1 MEIKMS
7 FSIKFNDAELCD
19 YLRVVTIRR
28 NIGTTRTNN
37 TVKSGNRAG
46 QIFTSM
52 TRDMA
57 SIEIDFKMK
66 NNLIDKRRDL
76 AAVLDVTKPVALIL
90 GDEPSKY
97 YKAIPDGD
105 ITLTEQTFLGT
116 GTLRFIVPDG
126 LAHAVDTKTFEITE
140 NLLEGTSD
148 EWEEFSFSGWTS
160 GQLSYTLEE
169 LNLKQGDVLTYSSE
183 IDNSK
188 DKNNPSDMT
197 TLLNFYDEDGKVIS
211 NIQGNLIKNGKSGLS
226 VGTGKIPEKAV
237 RFVVYKVYKKEANM
251 QKQSA
256 SRKHMLTKGKQT
268 VEWTDERIFHIV
280 NKGTASARVNFN
292 LEATRD
298 VDSFALITEDD
309 ENNGQGQVLQIGD
322 EDDPEIT
329 EQEPQTYLWKTKM
342 NSKQESAWQDN
353 IATPNYFSQSG
364 ESDKQSRVQGSIS
377 WTRSDGV
384 RAKDYGGWNDGDNG
398 YWHGPSIT
406 RFTKQDVQDFILY
419 TRFHMRVTPLSLKGK
434 KRTKKGGIMEFNV
447 RDNDDNLICGVHF
460 RDNDDKKEV
469 IWINVYLADVK
480 VWDGKVPRAKLMQDK
495 RFAGGL
501 TIQRNGNKFYIEIIK
516 NRNGKQ
522 HWKKTLSMN
531 NEAAARLAATRVDYW
546 FAKYGGREQLAMDVT
561 RSNFKI
567 LNTEDEA
574 DVPNHIDEEDE
585 ILIDG
590 TESKVYINEEHRPEY
605 FIVGSDFIE
614 VPPGETDIYVVDD
627 GALTGTASI
636 EEVYV

>member
-1 MEIKMS
+1 MDKNGITMTV
-7 FSIKFNDAELCD
+7 NDEDLSP
-19 YLRVVTIRR
+19 YLVINKLSRPSYDVE
-28 NIGTTRTNN
+28 N
-37 TVKSGNRAG
+37 TVIERTSDGARVTNTKRNQRTISVEVTLVSDEENESRPVQEIDEIIRNKLDTKGDLRIVFSDFPDRYWICRLDGSSGPD
-46 QIFTSM
+46 IM
-52 TRDMA
+52 TRGIA
-57 SIEIDFKMK
+57 TQTYDF
-66 NNLIDKRRDL
+66 L
-76 AAVLDVTKPVALIL
+76 
-90 GDEPSKY
+90 S
-97 YKAIPDGD
+97 
-105 ITLTEQTFLGT
+105 
-116 GTLRFIVPDG
+116 PDG
-126 LAHAVDTKTFEITE
+126 LAHSLESKEFEITE
-140 NLLEGTSD
+140 QD
-148 EWEEFSFSGWTS
+148 
-160 GQLSYTLEE
+160 
-169 LNLKQGDVLTYSSE
+169 
-183 IDNSK
+183 
-188 DKNNPSDMT
+188 
-197 TLLNFYDEDGKVIS
+197 
-211 NIQGNLIKNGKSGLS
+211 
-226 VGTGKIPEKAV
+226 
-237 RFVVYKVYKKEANM
+237 
-251 QKQSA
+251 
-256 SRKHMLTKGKQT
+256 
-268 VEWTDERIFHIV
+268 DERIFHIV
-280 NKGTASARVNFN
+280 NNGTAPARVNFN

-298 VDSFALITEDD
+298 VDSFALIIEDD
-309 ENNGQGQVLQIGD
+309 ENTGQGQVLQIGD

-342 NSKQESAWQDN
+342 NSKQEGNWQDN
-353 IATPNYFSQSG
+353 IATPNYFSNSNN
-364 ESDKQSRVQGSIS
+364 SDKQSRIEGSIS

-384 RAKDYGGWNDGDNG
+384 RAREYGGWNDGDNG

-469 IWINVYLADVK
+469 IWLQVYLADVK

-501 TIQRNGNKFYIEIIK
+501 TIQRNGNKFYIEIVK

-574 DVPNHIDEEDE
+574 DIPNHIDEEDE
-585 ILIDG
+585 VLIDG
-590 TESKVYINEEHRPEY
+590 IESKVYINEEHRPEY

>member
-1 MEIKMS
+1 MFYHGENFDDIINVIKVSRPSISREYETVQKGKSETLTNYSDKLQEITVTAWIRRRPRSNEKS
-7 FSIKFNDAELCD
+7 VEQLRDELLFYLTKETDDDRLIFSDRPDRYYNAKFSGQIELEYINSNDAK
-19 YLRVVTIRR
+19 T
-28 NIGTTRTNN
+28 
-37 TVKSGNRAG
+37 
-46 QIFTSM
+46 
-52 TRDMA
+52 
-57 SIEIDFKMK
+57 EITFSC
-66 NNLIDKRRDL
+66 
-76 AAVLDVTKPVALIL
+76 
-90 GDEPSKY
+90 E
-97 YKAIPDGD
+97 DGY
-105 ITLTEQTFLGT
+105 
-116 GTLRFIVPDG
+116 
-126 LAHAVDTKTFEITE
+126 AHAIEPKIFKITE
-140 NLLEGTSD
+140 T
-148 EWEEFSFSGWTS
+148 
-160 GQLSYTLEE
+160 
-169 LNLKQGDVLTYSSE
+169 
-183 IDNSK
+183 
-188 DKNNPSDMT
+188 
-197 TLLNFYDEDGKVIS
+197 ED
-211 NIQGNLIKNGKSGLS
+211 
-226 VGTGKIPEKAV
+226 
-237 RFVVYKVYKKEANM
+237 
-251 QKQSA
+251 
-256 SRKHMLTKGKQT
+256 
-268 VEWTDERIFHIV
+268 DERIFHIV
-280 NKGTASARVNFN
+280 NNGTAPARVNFN
-292 LEATRD
+292 LEATQD
-298 VDSFALITEDD
+298 VDSFALIIEDD
-309 ENNGQGQVLQIGD
+309 ENTGQGQVLQIGD

-342 NSKQESAWQDN
+342 NSKQEGNWQDN
-353 IATPNYFSQSG
+353 IATPNYFSNSNN
-364 ESDKQSRVQGSIS
+364 SDKQSRIEGSIS

-384 RAKDYGGWNDGDNG
+384 RAREYGGWNDGDNG

-469 IWINVYLADVK
+469 IWLQVYLADVK

-501 TIQRNGNKFYIEIIK
+501 TIQRNGNKFYIEIVK

-574 DVPNHIDEEDE
+574 DIPNHIDEEDE
-585 ILIDG
+585 VLIDG
-590 TESKVYINEEHRPEY
+590 IESKVYINEEHRPEY

-614 VPPGETDIYVVDD
+614 VPPGKTDIYVIDD
-627 GALTGTASI
+627 GALTGTATI

>member
-1 MEIKMS
+1 
-7 FSIKFNDAELCD
+7 
-19 YLRVVTIRR
+19 
-28 NIGTTRTNN
+28 
-37 TVKSGNRAG
+37 
-46 QIFTSM
+46 M
-52 TRDMA
+52 TYHNHN
-57 SIEIDFKMK
+57 F
-66 NNLIDKRRDL
+66 
-76 AAVLDVTKPVALIL
+76 
-90 GDEPSKY
+90 
-97 YKAIPDGD
+97 
-105 ITLTEQTFLGT
+105 
-116 GTLRFIVPDG
+116 
-126 LAHAVDTKTFEITE
+126 E
-140 NLLEGTSD
+140 NLLNVIEVSRPSISREYDSVEKGRSETLTNYSD
-148 EWEEFSFSGWTS
+148 KLQEITVTAWIRRRPHSNDKSVEQLRDELLFYLTQETGDDRLIFSDRPDRYYNAKFSGS
-160 GQLSYTLEE
+160 IELEYI
-169 LNLKQGDVLTYSSE
+169 NSNDAKVE
-183 IDNSK
+183 ITFSCKDGYAHALESK
-188 DKNNPSDMT
+188 EFKITEQEDDRVFKIINN
-197 TLLNFYDEDGKVIS
+197 
-211 NIQGNLIKNGKSGLS
+211 
-226 VGTGKIPEKAV
+226 
-237 RFVVYKVYKKEANM
+237 
-251 QKQSA
+251 
-256 SRKHMLTKGKQT
+256 
-268 VEWTDERIFHIV
+268 
-280 NKGTASARVNFN
+280 GTAPARVTFD
-292 LEATRD
+292 LQAIRD

-309 ENNGQGQVLQIGD
+309 EENGGGQVLQIGD
-322 EDDPEIT
+322 ENDPEIT

-342 NSKQESAWQDN
+342 NSKQEGNWQDN

-384 RAKDYGGWNDGDNG
+384 RAKDYGGWNDGDTG

-406 RFTKQDVQDFILY
+406 RFFGQNVQDFILY

-469 IWINVYLADVK
+469 IWLQVYLADVK

-531 NEAAARLAATRVDYW
+531 NEAAAKLAATRVDYW

-574 DVPNHIDEEDE
+574 DIPNHIDEEDE

>member
-7 FSIKFNDAELCD
+7 FSIKFNNTELCD
-19 YLRVVTIRR
+19 YFRVVTIRR
-28 NIGTTRTNN
+28 NIGTSRTNN

-52 TRDMA
+52 TRDVA

-66 NNLIDKRRDL
+66 NNLIEKRREL
-76 AAVLDVTKPVALIL
+76 AAVLNVSEPVVLIL

-105 ITLTEQTFLGT
+105 ISPEDQSFLSS
-116 GTLRFIVPDG
+116 GTLQFVVPDG
-126 LAHAVDTKTFEITE
+126 LAHAVDTKEFGITE
-140 NLLEGTSD
+140 
-148 EWEEFSFSGWTS
+148 
-160 GQLSYTLEE
+160 
-169 LNLKQGDVLTYSSE
+169 
-183 IDNSK
+183 
-188 DKNNPSDMT
+188 
-197 TLLNFYDEDGKVIS
+197 DEDG
-211 NIQGNLIKNGKSGLS
+211 
-226 VGTGKIPEKAV
+226 
-237 RFVVYKVYKKEANM
+237 
-251 QKQSA
+251 
-256 SRKHMLTKGKQT
+256 
-268 VEWTDERIFHIV
+268 ERIFHIV
-280 NKGTASARVNFN
+280 NNGTAPARVNFN

-298 VDSFALITEDD
+298 VDSFALIIEDD
-309 ENNGQGQVLQIGD
+309 ENTGQGQVLQIGD

-342 NSKQESAWQDN
+342 NSKQEGNWQDN
-353 IATPNYFSQSG
+353 IATPNYFSNSTN
-364 ESDKQSRVQGSIS
+364 SDKQSRVQGSINWS
-377 WTRSDGV
+377 QSDGV
-384 RAKDYGGWNDGDNG
+384 RARDFGGWNDGDTG

-406 RFTKQDVQDFILY
+406 RFFGQDVQDFILY

-469 IWINVYLADVK
+469 VWLQVYLADVK

-501 TIQRNGNKFYIEIIK
+501 TIQRNGNKFYIEIVK

-574 DVPNHIDEEDE
+574 DIPNHIDEEDE
-585 ILIDG
+585 VLIDG

-614 VPPGETDIYVVDD
+614 VPPGETDIYLVDD